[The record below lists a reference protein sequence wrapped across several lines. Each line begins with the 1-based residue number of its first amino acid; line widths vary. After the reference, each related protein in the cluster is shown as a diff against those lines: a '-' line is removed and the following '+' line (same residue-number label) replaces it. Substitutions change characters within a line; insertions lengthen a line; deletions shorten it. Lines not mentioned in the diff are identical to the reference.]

1 LTLPAANVGLL
12 YRLRAPLRLNSQ
24 GGAPLVVSPHGFHYS
39 FVIALSGTSIAS
51 GCTDGG
57 LPKESAMRKLQT
69 VLAGFLCI
77 AAACF
82 SHSAA
87 AANVVAGSL
96 WSVPELVSQNAIPG
110 NVPVRIGDISFNVNS
125 PLNFFEG
132 GVVSRQAFLNQGG
145 AFDIV
150 EHVAGTLAAPMDNGI
165 NGSLIQ
171 FLGTVTV
178 TSGQQFSVAHDDGL
192 TLIIGGVTV
201 INVPGPTAP
210 VTTTATYSGASGN
223 QPFELVYGECCGGSA
238 ALQVNLPLSSPIPVG
253 AVPEPAISAL
263 LAVGLAGLGFSRRKF
278 RRGSTAG

>member
-1 LTLPAANVGLL
+1 
-12 YRLRAPLRLNSQ
+12 
-24 GGAPLVVSPHGFHYS
+24 
-39 FVIALSGTSIAS
+39 
-51 GCTDGG
+51 
-57 LPKESAMRKLQT
+57 MRKLQT
-69 VLAGFLCI
+69 ILAAGFFCV

-87 AANVVAGSL
+87 AANVVAGNL

-110 NVPVRIGDISFNVNS
+110 NVPARIGDISFSVNS

-150 EHVAGTLAAPMDNGI
+150 EHVAGTLAAPMDNGV

-210 VTTTATYSGASGN
+210 VTTTATYTGASGN
-223 QPFELVYGECCGGSA
+223 QPFQLVYGECCGGSA

-253 AVPEPAISAL
+253 AVPEPAISVL
-263 LAVGLAGLGFSRRKF
+263 LAVGLAGVGFSRKKF